1 MSSLSFKHI
10 VKNYE
15 NIYKLGK
22 EIIKHKEIVTAV
34 PKSNSHAEFI
44 KQEIRIQEFTD
55 AIDNAN
61 KEWNDNED
69 SINTYWTGL
78 S

>member
-15 NIYKLGK
+15 NIYKLGR
-22 EIIKHKEIVTAV
+22 EIIKHKEIITTA
-34 PKSNSHAEFI
+34 PKSNSHSEFI